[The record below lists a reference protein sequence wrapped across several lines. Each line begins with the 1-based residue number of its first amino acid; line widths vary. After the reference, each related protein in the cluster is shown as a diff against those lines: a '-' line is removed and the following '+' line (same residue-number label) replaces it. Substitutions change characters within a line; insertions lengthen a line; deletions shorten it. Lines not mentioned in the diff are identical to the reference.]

1 MILYMEGNISYAI
14 GIDVGLNSVGLAA
27 IRLDN
32 NGEPIRILKA
42 MSVIHD
48 AGIDPNGAKESDT
61 RKAIS
66 GVARRVRRLCIVS
79 ADVVCRNLIF
89 YCIHWVFLLLKTRI

>member
-48 AGIDPNGAKESDT
+48 AGIDPNGEKNL
-61 RKAIS
+61 I
-66 GVARRVRRLCIVS
+66 RVKQFLVSRGACAGCIVS

>member
-27 IRLDN
+27 IRLDD

-42 MSVIHD
+42 ISVIHD
-48 AGIDPNGAKESDT
+48 AGIDPNGAKELILVKQFLVS
-61 RKAIS
+61 R
-66 GVARRVRRLCIVS
+66 GVCAGYIVS
-79 ADVVCRNLIF
+79 ADAVCRNLIF
-89 YCIHWVFLLLKTRI
+89 YYNHWVGRLLKTRI

>member
-48 AGIDPNGAKESDT
+48 AGIES
-61 RKAIS
+61 KW
-66 GVARRVRRLCIVS
+66 G
-79 ADVVCRNLIF
+79 
-89 YCIHWVFLLLKTRI
+89 KRI